1 MLITAALEPQTGF
14 LWNIQGAYKAPPTSR
29 PPPSPRPAP
38 PKLQSG
44 NTDNNETGQKNSGI
58 SEMFCLGYRMDE
70 SGRNRRGGP
79 LSPHTRD
86 RAGGLRCGHC
96 FGMREIEGRER
107 RLRIPAPTRSWNTP
121 CSARAYP
128 VLEAQP
134 SRTWASQSLE
144 SHMGVGGRRVSE
156 VFSPAQG

>member
-1 MLITAALEPQTGF
+1 MRLAKRIRESVRCSALGTG
-14 LWNIQGAYKAPPTSR
+14 WMSRAETVEEAPL
-29 PPPSPRPAP
+29 A
-38 PKLQSG
+38 
-44 NTDNNETGQKNSGI
+44 
-58 SEMFCLGYRMDE
+58 
-70 SGRNRRGGP
+70 
-79 LSPHTRD
+79 HTRD
-86 RAGGLRCGHC
+86 RAGGLRSGHC

-134 SRTWASQSLE
+134 SRTWESQSLG
-144 SHMGVGGRRVSE
+144 SHVGVGGRRVSE